1 MSNSNQITKIKLRSQ
16 QPKKINYSQAF
27 LNHSKTT
34 GSEKELPNTFYK
46 ASITLIPNP
55 GKDTEKT
62 KQTNKQKKNCSIIF
76 CNQNTNIHQKDYT
89 VHHNQVRFSLKCSNV
104 KTHASQ

>member
-62 KQTNKQKKNCSIIF
+62 KQTNKQKKNYRPI
-76 CNQNTNIHQKDYT
+76 
-89 VHHNQVRFSLKCSNV
+89 SLVILDWKKKKLLNNLLQSEY
-104 KTHASQ
+104 KHTSKRLYSTS